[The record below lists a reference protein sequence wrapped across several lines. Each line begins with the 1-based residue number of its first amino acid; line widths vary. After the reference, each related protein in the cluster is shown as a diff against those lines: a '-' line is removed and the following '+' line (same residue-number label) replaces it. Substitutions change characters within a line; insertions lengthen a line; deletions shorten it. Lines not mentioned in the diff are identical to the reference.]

1 MFGGFQVNFVF
12 DIQVNNIA
20 EELKLNL
27 EKVGQANVNG
37 DADSGDSNSAGSDGG
52 DDKED
57 CDDKKPMITK
67 EKESVKEKSLLGSLI
82 GKRKEINTLFSFQ
95 R

>member
-1 MFGGFQVNFVF
+1 M
-12 DIQVNNIA
+12 
-20 EELKLNL
+20 NL
-27 EKVGQANVNG
+27 EKIGQANVNG

-82 GKRKEINTLFSFQ
+82 GTGKIFYTLNE